1 MPLSAASTRGL
12 IVRVEAVE
20 GLQPAVLRWARE
32 SIGMSVEDVALK
44 LKRPPEDIRAWESP
58 GGAAPSYVQLETLA
72 YKILK
77 RPLAVFFLPEPPQEV
92 PPRREFRTLPDAEL
106 QALHADTH
114 MQVRRAHAF
123 QLTLRELFDVGNP
136 AERQRLLQAR
146 LDSAGSVVNQ
156 AAVVREVLGVLLHDQ
171 ITWRSDAVALK
182 RWREAVEGLGVFVF
196 KAPFKQKEISGF
208 CLPADDFPLIYLNN
222 STTKTR
228 QTFSLMHEL
237 VHLLLKVAGIS
248 KFDTGYIRRL
258 PASAQRVEV
267 FCNQMAAEMLMPSD
281 DFAAQAKALPDNVES
296 LPDHVFA
303 DLGNRYGVSR
313 EAVLRRFLQLG
324 RVGQAFYE
332 AKAKFWAGQKQ
343 AGSGGDWYASQNTY
357 LSERLAR
364 EVVSRH
370 YRNQISVEQ
379 ASEYLGI
386 KARNFAGLE
395 QRILQGAAA

>member
-1 MPLSAASTRGL
+1 MKAEPTTG
-12 IVRVEAVE
+12 I
-20 GLQPAVLRWARE
+20 QPAVLRWARE

-44 LKRPPEDIRAWESP
+44 LKRPPQDIRAWESAD
-58 GGAAPSYVQLETLA
+58 GAAPTYAQLETLA
-72 YKILK
+72 YKVLK

-92 PPRREFRTLPDAEL
+92 SPKREFRTLPDAEL
-106 QALHADTH
+106 QALHVDTH
-114 MQVRRAHAF
+114 MQVRKAHAF
-123 QLTLRELFDVGNP
+123 QLTLREIFDGSEP

-146 LDSAGSVVNQ
+146 LNVQGSVAQQ
-156 AAVVREVLGVLLHDQ
+156 ASVVRESLGVSLAAQ
-171 ITWRSDAVALK
+171 IAWRSDEVALK
-182 RWREAVEGLGVFVF
+182 RWREAVEGLGIFVF

-228 QTFSLMHEL
+228 QTFSLLHEL
-237 VHLLLKVAGIS
+237 AHLLLNMAGIS
-248 KFDTGYIRRL
+248 KFDSEYIRRL
-258 PASAQRVEV
+258 PTNAQRIEV
-267 FCNQMAAEMLMPSD
+267 FCNQVAAEVLMPSA
-281 DFAAQAKALPDNVES
+281 DFAVQAKALPNNVEA

-313 EAVLRRFLQLG
+313 EAVLRRFLDLG

-332 AKAKFWAGQKQ
+332 VKAKFWAGQKK

-386 KARNFAGLE
+386 KAKNFAGLE

>member
-1 MPLSAASTRGL
+1 MKAEPVSG
-12 IVRVEAVE
+12 V
-20 GLQPAVLRWARE
+20 QPAVLRWARE
-32 SIGMSVEDVALK
+32 SMGMSVEDVALK
-44 LKRPPEDIRAWESP
+44 LKRPPEDIRAWESADA
-58 GGAAPSYVQLETLA
+58 AAPTYAQLETLA
-72 YKILK
+72 YKVLK

-92 PPRREFRTLPDAEL
+92 SPKREFRTLPDAEL

-123 QLTLRELFDVGNP
+123 QLTLREIFDGGAP
-136 AERQRLLQAR
+136 AERQRLLEAR
-146 LDSAGSVVNQ
+146 LNVQGSVVRQ
-156 AAVVREVLGVLLHDQ
+156 ASVVREVLGVSLIDQ
-171 ITWRSDAVALK
+171 VAWRSDEVALK
-182 RWREAVEGLGVFVF
+182 RWRESVEGLGIFVF
-196 KAPFKQKEISGF
+196 KAPFKQKDISGF
-208 CLPADDFPLIYLNN
+208 CLPAEDFPLIYLNN

-228 QTFSLMHEL
+228 QTFSLLHEL
-237 VHLLLKVAGIS
+237 AHLLLNVAGIS
-248 KFDTGYIRRL
+248 KFDTEYVRRL
-258 PASAQRVEV
+258 PATEQRIEV

-281 DFAAQAKALPDNVES
+281 DFAAQARALPDNLEA

-313 EAVLRRFLQLG
+313 EAVLRRFLDMG
-324 RVGQAFYE
+324 RVGQPFYE
-332 AKAKFWAGQKQ
+332 AKAKFWAGQKK

-386 KARNFAGLE
+386 KAKNFAGLE

>member
-1 MPLSAASTRGL
+1 MKAESVAG
-12 IVRVEAVE
+12 I
-20 GLQPAVLRWARE
+20 QPAVLRWARE

-44 LKRPPEDIRAWESP
+44 LKRPPEEVRAWEAA
-58 GGAAPSYVQLETLA
+58 GGASPTYVQLETLA
-72 YKILK
+72 YKVLK

-92 PPRREFRTLPDAEL
+92 PPKREFRTLPDAEL
-106 QALHADTH
+106 QALHVDTH
-114 MQVRRAHAF
+114 LQVRRAHAF
-123 QLTLRELFDVGNP
+123 QLTLRELFDGGNP

-146 LDSAGSVVNQ
+146 FDVAGSVVHQ
-156 AAVVREVLGVLLHDQ
+156 AKVVREILGVWLHDQ
-171 ITWRSDAVALK
+171 ITWRSDEVALK
-182 RWREAVEGLGVFVF
+182 RWRESVEGLGVFVF

-222 STTKTR
+222 STPKTR

-237 VHLLLKVAGIS
+237 AHLLLNVAGIS
-248 KFDTGYIRRL
+248 KFDTGYIRLL

-281 DFAAQAKALPDNVES
+281 DFAVQAKALPDNVEA

-313 EAVLRRFLQLG
+313 EAVLRRFLDLG
-324 RVGQAFYE
+324 RAGRGFYE
-332 AKAKFWAGQKQ
+332 AKAKFWADQKK

>member
-1 MPLSAASTRGL
+1 MK
-12 IVRVEAVE
+12 VEAVS
-20 GLQPAVLRWARE
+20 GIQPAVLRWARE

-44 LKRPPEDIRAWESP
+44 LKRPPDDIRAWESAG
-58 GGAAPSYVQLETLA
+58 GGAPTYVQLETLA
-72 YKILK
+72 YKVFK
-77 RPLAVFFLPEPPQEV
+77 RPLAVFFLPEPPHEV
-92 PPRREFRTLPDAEL
+92 PPKQEFRTLPDAEL
-106 QALHADTH
+106 QALHSDTH

-123 QLTLRELFDVGNP
+123 QLTLREIFDGSNP
-136 AERQRLLQAR
+136 TERQRLLQAR
-146 LDSAGSVVNQ
+146 LDVAGSVVHQ
-156 AAVVREVLGVLLHDQ
+156 AKTVREILGVLLHDQ
-171 ITWRSDAVALK
+171 ITWRSDEVALK
-182 RWREAVEGLGVFVF
+182 SWRESVEGLGVFVF
-196 KAPFKQKEISGF
+196 KAPFKQKDISGF

-237 VHLLLKVAGIS
+237 AHLLLNVAGIS

-258 PASAQRVEV
+258 PASAQRLEV
-267 FCNQMAAEMLMPSD
+267 FCNQIAAEMLMPSD
-281 DFAAQAKALPDNVES
+281 DFAAQAKALPDKVEA

-313 EAVLRRFLQLG
+313 EAVLRRFLDLG
-324 RVGQAFYE
+324 RVGQAIYE
-332 AKAKFWAGQKQ
+332 AKAKFWAGQKK

-395 QRILQGAAA
+395 QRILQRAAA

>member
-1 MPLSAASTRGL
+1 MKTEPVAG
-12 IVRVEAVE
+12 I
-20 GLQPAVLRWARE
+20 QPAVLRWARE

-44 LKRPPEDIRAWESP
+44 LKRPSEDIRAWESAED
-58 GGAAPSYVQLETLA
+58 AAPTYAQLETLA
-72 YKILK
+72 YKVFK
-77 RPLAVFFLPEPPQEV
+77 RPLAVFFLPEPPHELS
-92 PPRREFRTLPDAEL
+92 PKREFRTLPDAEL

-123 QLTLRELFDVGNP
+123 QLTLREIFDGGEP
-136 AERQRLLQAR
+136 AEHQRLLAAR
-146 LDSAGSVVNQ
+146 LNVQGSVVLQ
-156 AAVVREVLGVLLHDQ
+156 ASVVREVLGVSLIDQ
-171 ITWRSDAVALK
+171 VAWRSDEVALK
-182 RWREAVEGLGVFVF
+182 RWRESVERLGIFVF
-196 KAPFKQKEISGF
+196 KAPFKQKDISGF

-228 QTFSLMHEL
+228 QTFSLLHEL
-237 VHLLLKVAGIS
+237 AHLLLNVAGIS
-248 KFDTGYIRRL
+248 KFDTEYIRRL
-258 PASAQRVEV
+258 PASEQRVEV
-267 FCNQMAAEMLMPSD
+267 FCNQLAAEMLMPSA
-281 DFAAQAKALPDNVES
+281 DFAVQAKALPDNVEA

-313 EAVLRRFLQLG
+313 EAVLRRFLDLG
-324 RVGQAFYE
+324 RAGQSFYQ
-332 AKAKFWAGQKQ
+332 AKAKFWASQKK
-343 AGSGGDWYASQNTY
+343 AESGGDWYASQNTY

-386 KARNFAGLE
+386 KAKNFAGLE

>member
-1 MPLSAASTRGL
+1 MKNEPVAG
-12 IVRVEAVE
+12 I
-20 GLQPAVLRWARE
+20 QPAVLRWARE

-44 LKRPPEDIRAWESP
+44 LKRPPEDIRAWESTDA
-58 GGAAPSYVQLETLA
+58 AAPTYVQLETLA
-72 YKILK
+72 YKVLK

-92 PPRREFRTLPDAEL
+92 SPKREFRTLPDAEL

-114 MQVRRAHAF
+114 MQVRRAHAY
-123 QLTLRELFDVGNP
+123 QLTLREVFDGAAP
-136 AERQRLLQAR
+136 AEHQKLLGAR
-146 LDSAGSVVNQ
+146 LNVQGAVVRQ
-156 AAVVREVLGVLLHDQ
+156 ASVVREVLGVSLVDQ
-171 ITWRSDAVALK
+171 VAWRSDEVALK
-182 RWREAVEGLGVFVF
+182 RWRESVEGLGIFVF
-196 KAPFKQKEISGF
+196 KAPFKQKDISGF

-228 QTFSLMHEL
+228 QTFSLLHEL
-237 VHLLLKVAGIS
+237 AHLLLNVAGIS
-248 KFDTGYIRRL
+248 KFDTEYIRRL
-258 PASAQRVEV
+258 PDREQRVEV
-267 FCNQMAAEMLMPSD
+267 FCNQMAAEMLMPSN
-281 DFAAQAKALPDNVES
+281 DFALQARALPDNVEA

-313 EAVLRRFLQLG
+313 EAVLRRFLELG
-324 RVGQAFYE
+324 RVGQSFYE
-332 AKAKFWAGQKQ
+332 AKAKFWAGQKK

-386 KARNFAGLE
+386 KAKNFAGLE